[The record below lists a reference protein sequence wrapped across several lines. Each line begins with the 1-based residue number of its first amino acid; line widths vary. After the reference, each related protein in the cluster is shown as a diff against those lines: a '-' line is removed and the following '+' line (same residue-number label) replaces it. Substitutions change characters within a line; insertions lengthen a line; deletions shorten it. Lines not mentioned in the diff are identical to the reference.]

1 MRKLFIFIAI
11 ICFALPSVQAQ
22 NLDQILKDHFK
33 ASGQEKM
40 TKISTMVTVG
50 KLAYVT
56 AGMESAVTIYR
67 ARPNKLR
74 VEASILGSKVIQTYN
89 GTTGWVYAP
98 AMGIAAPQE
107 LGAEELKAVLQQ
119 TNFESLLWN
128 YKEKGSSL
136 ELAGSSEDGSA
147 HKVKMTQKDGEVL
160 LVLIDKKSHLITGS
174 VTKQMMGSA
183 EAELETTMKDYKS
196 VNGIQTPFYT
206 STKMDGEL
214 MMTMAIES
222 IEYDKE
228 IDAAMFEKPVVQ

>member
-1 MRKLFIFIAI
+1 MRKLFIFSAI
-11 ICFALPSVQAQ
+11 ICFALSSAKAQ
-22 NLDQILKDHFK
+22 NLDQILKDHNK

-40 TKISTMVTVG
+40 TKIKTMVTVG
-50 KLAYVT
+50 KLSYVT

-67 ARPNKLR
+67 ARPNKVR

-107 LGAEELKAVLQQ
+107 LGAEELKVVLQQ
-119 TNFESLLWN
+119 TSFESLLWN
-128 YKEKGSSL
+128 YKEKGSTL
-136 ELAGSSEDGSA
+136 ELVGSSEDGSA
-147 HKVKMTQKDGEVL
+147 HKVKMTEKDGSEMII
-160 LVLIDKKSHLITGS
+160 LIDKKSHLITGS
-174 VTKQMMGSA
+174 LTKQMMGSA
-183 EAELETTMKDYKS
+183 EAELETTMKDYKN
-196 VNGIQTPFYT
+196 VKGIQTPHYT

-228 IDAAMFEKPVVQ
+228 IDASMFEKPVTQ